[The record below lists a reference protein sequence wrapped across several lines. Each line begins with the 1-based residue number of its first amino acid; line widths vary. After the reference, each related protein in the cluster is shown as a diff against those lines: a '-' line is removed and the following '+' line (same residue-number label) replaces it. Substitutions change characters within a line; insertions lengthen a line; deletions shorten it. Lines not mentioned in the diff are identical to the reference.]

1 MVEGTVGS
9 HKLPRRSGTTRT
21 NAKKKRCLDRGSNTG
36 PLDLQSNALP
46 TELSKQLYGGTRR
59 ALVQEQAHFDLFTQE
74 AHLLDLNYTTCLSA
88 VVV

>member
-1 MVEGTVGS
+1 MLQG
-9 HKLPRRSGTTRT
+9 GTTRS

-59 ALVQEQAHFDLFTQE
+59 TLVEEQGYSDLWSTQE
-74 AHLLDLNYTTCLSA
+74 AHLLNLN
-88 VVV
+88 